1 MKDFKMPNLTSDS
14 YKPVIKSTQKNL
26 NKRSLSQIISNS
38 SLTIL
43 FTDVR
48 SVFVKCSS
56 PNV

>member
-1 MKDFKMPNLTSDS
+1 MPNLTSDS